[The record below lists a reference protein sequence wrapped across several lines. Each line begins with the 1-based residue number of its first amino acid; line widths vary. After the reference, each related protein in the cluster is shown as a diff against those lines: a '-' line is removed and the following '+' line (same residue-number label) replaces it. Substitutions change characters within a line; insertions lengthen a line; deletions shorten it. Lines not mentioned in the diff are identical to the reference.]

1 MPRRRPEDPEDVAP
15 VRVKAV
21 PRRGLN
27 RQEAACYVGVS
38 MPTFDLLVGNG
49 QMPQPFRIG
58 RRVIGDL
65 RKLDAAFDVLSGP
78 EESTG
83 WEDWEDPKKWVIVL

>member
-1 MPRRRPEDPEDVAP
+1 MPKRRPKDADAVAP
-15 VRVKAV
+15 VMVEVV

-27 RQEAACYVGVS
+27 RQEAARYVGVS
-38 MPTFDLLVGNG
+38 APTFDKLIHEGK
-49 QMPQPFRIG
+49 MPKPFRIG
-58 RRVIGDL
+58 PRTIYDL

-83 WEDWEDPKKWVIVL
+83 WKDWDDPKKRVVIL